1 MPQHALSALSTA
13 LEEFVQARTQAIAAA
28 RKELRVSELEARA
41 LAAIGAEPGIRPSSL
56 REHLDVTS
64 AGVTTL
70 VDRLVERGLLRREL
84 DTDDRR
90 VNHIHLEIDLDVP
103 PWSALTGFRTDVEN
117 AVRGEPAADADA
129 FAKVLRRITDATR
142 ARA

>member
-1 MPQHALSALSTA
+1 MPQRTLSALSLA
-13 LEEFVQARTQAIAAA
+13 LEEFVQARTRAVATA

-41 LAAIGAEPGIRPSSL
+41 LAAIGAEPGIRPSRL

-84 DTDDRR
+84 DVDDRR
-90 VNHIHLEIDLDVP
+90 VNHIYLEIDLDAA
-103 PWSALTGFRTDVEN
+103 PWSALTGFGADVET
-117 AVRGEPAADADA
+117 AVREEPRADADA
-129 FAKVLRRITDATR
+129 FAKVLRRITAATR
-142 ARA
+142 DRS

>member
-90 VNHIHLEIDLDVP
+90 VNHIHLEIDLDVA